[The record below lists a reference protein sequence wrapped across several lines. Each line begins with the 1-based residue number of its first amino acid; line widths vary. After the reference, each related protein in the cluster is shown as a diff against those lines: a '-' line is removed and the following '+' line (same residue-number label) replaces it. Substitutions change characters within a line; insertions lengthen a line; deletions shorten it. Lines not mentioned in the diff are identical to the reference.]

1 MPTSPTLPTDV
12 EYRILARPL
21 EIRQQPGDAE
31 AILAGYAAVFN
42 ELSVDL
48 GGWREIIM
56 PGAFAAAIVDADVRS
71 LWQHN
76 SEFVLGRTTN
86 NTLRLVEDEIG
97 LRSEIDPPATTWA
110 ADALISMR
118 RGDVNQMSFSFQI
131 PPGGDTWRETEEGY
145 WLRTI
150 WRVQPLYEVS
160 PVTFPAYPATSI
172 QARNHLAALQAQKAS
187 PPIGPGQLG
196 QAPAAGQA
204 ASRQRIL
211 ALNQPF

>member
-21 EIRQQPGDAE
+21 EIRQQSGDADGP

-172 QARNHLAALQAQKAS
+172 QARNHLAALQAQTATPS
-187 PPIGPGQLG
+187 PGPGHPG
-196 QAPAAGQA
+196 QAPAG
-204 ASRQRIL
+204 RQRTLDLIQRL
-211 ALNQPF
+211 

>member
-118 RGDVNQMSFSFQI
+118 RVMKDVR
-131 PPGGDTWRETEEGY
+131 RECGMALTSLMRLVPRPKVTPY
-145 WLRTI
+145 W
-150 WRVQPLYEVS
+150 
-160 PVTFPAYPATSI
+160 
-172 QARNHLAALQAQKAS
+172 HKAS
-187 PPIGPGQLG
+187 WD
-196 QAPAAGQA
+196 AGLMV
-204 ASRQRIL
+204 IV
-211 ALNQPF
+211 